1 MLTWDIFLKQSIFN
15 DFENVIISITR
26 IIDIIVQRLFAFGRW
41 RSVAIIVYHYTRL
54 WHARF
59 CWNNANN
66 AKTKKKN
73 RVPPDKMVYHYT
85 LLCAII
91 LDYFT
96 IIPIISIIAI
106 MSFSNLK

>member
-15 DFENVIISITR
+15 DFENVIIGITR

-66 AKTKKKN
+66 AKTKK
-73 RVPPDKMVYHYT
+73 
-85 LLCAII
+85 II
-91 LDYFT
+91 VFHPT
-96 IIPIISIIAI
+96 KWCIIIRSYARLFWIISQ
-106 MSFSNLK
+106 LYPLYQL